1 MSNIFGTLYT
11 GISGLMTSQAGI
23 DVTGHNIANANT
35 EGYSRQRAVIS
46 TQNPLLVT
54 PGPFG
59 RGSKVEY
66 IERTYD
72 NVLADNLRRET
83 SSLSYWSSLQ
93 TSLDE
98 VSIYFNELE
107 SGSGLGDA
115 LKDYFNAW
123 QSLANTAPDN
133 SDESQV
139 KKIELINKTD
149 ILTSKIQE
157 SYTQLERLQGTS
169 DFKIEQ
175 YVNEINDIAEN
186 IRQINIQI
194 GKVEAGENKANDFRD
209 QRELLLNKLSEYVNI
224 TTSERD
230 DGQIAVLVGG
240 ITLVDSDV
248 INEIY
253 TVKNEDNDNHYDI
266 YWGTK
271 GSNNPLVDI
280 TSKIYSGKLAGELKT
295 RDETLTSYKGKLDE
309 LAQTLIKETNRIHS
323 TGLGVERFNSIT
335 STNGVQSPTFIF
347 TRDAGKFPYDINEG
361 TFRIAVYNSEGEVS
375 GNFDIDINP
384 EEDNLYSVI
393 EKINQAGATVASG
406 KISAQLSSGNTIKI
420 TAEEGYTFSFVE
432 DTTNFLVASGLYGYF
447 KGSGASDIAVN
458 DFLATNPN
466 FIATAKSTAPGDNSN
481 ALELSNLKFSKLVN
495 GNYSIDE
502 FYSVFTTT
510 IAADK
515 NQVNTFYDSKKQSV
529 DQFTMKLEQIK
540 GVSIDEEFTNLIK
553 FQKAYEAN
561 ARFITAVDQMIDK
574 LINGVGL
581 VGR

>member
-335 STNGVQSPTFIF
+335 STNGVQSPTF
-347 TRDAGKFPYDINEG
+347 
-361 TFRIAVYNSEGEVS
+361 
-375 GNFDIDINP
+375 
-384 EEDNLYSVI
+384 
-393 EKINQAGATVASG
+393 
-406 KISAQLSSGNTIKI
+406 
-420 TAEEGYTFSFVE
+420 
-432 DTTNFLVASGLYGYF
+432 
-447 KGSGASDIAVN
+447 
-458 DFLATNPN
+458 
-466 FIATAKSTAPGDNSN
+466 
-481 ALELSNLKFSKLVN
+481 
-495 GNYSIDE
+495 
-502 FYSVFTTT
+502 
-510 IAADK
+510 
-515 NQVNTFYDSKKQSV
+515 
-529 DQFTMKLEQIK
+529 
-540 GVSIDEEFTNLIK
+540 
-553 FQKAYEAN
+553 
-561 ARFITAVDQMIDK
+561 
-574 LINGVGL
+574 
-581 VGR
+581 

>member
-46 TQNPLLVT
+46 TQNPLLIT

-72 NVLADNLRRET
+72 NLLADNLRRET

-93 TSLDE
+93 TSLSE
-98 VSIYFNELE
+98 VSVYFNELE

-115 LKDYFNAW
+115 LKEYFNAW
-123 QSLANTAPDN
+123 QDLSNTAPDN

-157 SYTQLERLQGTS
+157 GYSELKRLQNNS

-175 YVNEINDIAEN
+175 YINEINNIAEN
-186 IRQINIQI
+186 LRQINVQI
-194 GKVEAGENKANDFRD
+194 AKVESGENNANDFRD

-224 TTSERD
+224 NTSERD

-248 INEIY
+248 INKIY
-253 TVKNEDNDNHYDI
+253 AVKNEENNNHYDI

-271 GSNNPLVDI
+271 SADKPVVNI
-280 TSKIYSGKLAGELKT
+280 TSKIYSGKVAGEMEMRDKT
-295 RDETLTSYKGKLDE
+295 LNTYKGMLDE
-309 LAQTLIKETNRIHS
+309 LAKTLIEETNRIHS
-323 TGLGVERFNSIT
+323 TGMGVERFNSII
-335 STNGVQSPTFIF
+335 STNGVKSPSSLFIK
-347 TRDAGKFPYDINEG
+347 DEGKFPFDINEG
-361 TFRIAVYNSEGEVS
+361 TFRIAVYNDEGELS
-375 GNFDIDINP
+375 GNFDIDIDP
-384 EEDNLYSVI
+384 KEDNLYSVI
-393 EKINQAGATVASG
+393 EKINSAGSSVVAG
-406 KISAQLSSGNTIKI
+406 KVSAQISSGNTIKI
-420 TAEEGYTFSFVE
+420 SVDEGYTFTFGE
-432 DTTNFLVASGLYGYF
+432 DTSNFLVASGLYGYF
-447 KGSGASDIAVN
+447 KGTGAEDIAVN
-458 DFLATNPN
+458 DFLKTNPN
-466 FIATAKSTAPGDNSN
+466 FIATAKSTSPGDNSN
-481 ALELSNLKFSKLVN
+481 ALALSNLKFNKIIK

-502 FYSVFTTT
+502 FYSIFSTT

-515 NQVNTFYDSKKQSV
+515 NKVDTFYNSKRHSV
-529 DQFTMKLEQIK
+529 DQFTTKLEQVK

-561 ARFITAVDQMIDK
+561 ARFITAVDQMIDR
-574 LINGVGL
+574 LINGVGV